1 MMFNSESNSKKVKKA
16 IIPAAGFGT
25 RMFPATKGLKK
36 EFFPIIDRDG
46 RAKPIILVIVEE
58 AIQAGIEEVGIVVQP
73 SDRELLEAFFK
84 HPPKPELWNKLSEER
99 REYSNYLQTI
109 GERITILTQTEPEG
123 YGHAVFCAADWV
135 NNQPCLLM
143 LGDHIYRSDL
153 DLNCAGQLLEIY
165 EQVQHSVIGLRVTPG
180 NIIHHYGCVGGI
192 FQDSEQILSL
202 TQIYEKP
209 SLDYASTHLRVE
221 GLNENEFI
229 SIFGLYVLEPQ
240 IFEILAAQI
249 QENQREKG
257 EFQLTSCLE
266 ILRQKQPVTGYI
278 IKGQCLDTGLPEA
291 YRQTLIEF
299 GSRV

>member
-1 MMFNSESNSKKVKKA
+1 MFNSEPNNKPVKKA

-36 EFFPIIDRDG
+36 EFFPIIDKDG
-46 RAKPIILVIVEE
+46 LAKPIILVIVEE

-73 SDRELLEAFFK
+73 TDRELFESFFK

-135 NNQPCLLM
+135 NNQPFLLL
-143 LGDHIYRSDL
+143 LGDHIYRSEL
-153 DLNCAGQLLEIY
+153 EINCAGQLLEIY
-165 EQVQHSVIGLRVTPG
+165 KQVQQSVIGLRVTPG
-180 NIIHHYGCVGGI
+180 NIIHHYGCVAGT
-192 FQDSEQILSL
+192 FQQSEKILSL

-209 SLDYASTHLRVE
+209 SLDYALTHLRVE
-221 GLNENEFI
+221 GLDDNQFLT
-229 SIFGLYVLEPQ
+229 IFGLYVLEAQ

-249 QENQREKG
+249 QANKRDKG

-266 ILRQKQPVTGYI
+266 IFRQQQPITGYI
-278 IKGQCLDTGLPEA
+278 VKGQCLDTGLPEA
-291 YRQTLIEF
+291 YRQTMIEF

>member
-1 MMFNSESNSKKVKKA
+1 MASNSKIIKKA
-16 IIPAAGFGT
+16 VIPAAGFGT

-36 EFFPIIDRDG
+36 EFFPIVDRDG

-58 AIQAGIEEVGIVVQP
+58 AIKAGVEEVGIVVQP
-73 SDRELLEAFFK
+73 SDREVFEAFFK
-84 HPPKPELWNKLSEER
+84 HSPKPELWNKLSEDR
-99 REYSNYLQTI
+99 REYSNYLQSI

-123 YGHAVFCAADWV
+123 YGHAVFCAADWA
-135 NNQPCLLM
+135 NNQPFLLM
-143 LGDHIYRSDL
+143 LGDHVYRSEL
-153 DLNCAGQLLEIY
+153 EINCAGQLLEIY
-165 EQVQHSVIGLRVTPG
+165 EQVQQSVIGLRVTPG
-180 NIIHHYGCVGGI
+180 EIIHHYGCVAGI

-202 TQIYEKP
+202 TQISEKP

-221 GLNENEFI
+221 GLSENEFL

-240 IFEILAAQI
+240 IFGILAAQI
-249 QENQREKG
+249 QANKREKG

-291 YRQTLIEF
+291 YRQTMIEF
-299 GSRV
+299 GSRG

>member
-1 MMFNSESNSKKVKKA
+1 MAKFHSKIIKKA
-16 IIPAAGFGT
+16 VIPAAGFGT

-36 EFFPIIDRDG
+36 EFFPIVDRDG

-58 AIQAGIEEVGIVVQP
+58 AIKAGIEEVGIVVQP
-73 SDRELLEAFFK
+73 SDREVFEAFFK
-84 HPPKPELWNKLSEER
+84 HPPKPELWNKLSEDR
-99 REYSNYLQTI
+99 RNYSNYLQSI

-123 YGHAVFCAADWV
+123 YGHAVFCAADWA
-135 NNQPCLLM
+135 NNQPFLLM
-143 LGDHIYRSDL
+143 LGDHIYRSEL

-165 EQVQHSVIGLRVTPG
+165 EQVQQSVIGLRVTTG
-180 NIIHHYGCVGGI
+180 EIIHHYGCVAGT

-221 GLNENEFI
+221 GLSENEFL

-240 IFEILAAQI
+240 IFGILAAQI
-249 QENQREKG
+249 QANKREKG

-291 YRQTLIEF
+291 YRQTMIEF
-299 GSRV
+299 GSRG

>member
-1 MMFNSESNSKKVKKA
+1 MFNLESNNKQVKKA
-16 IIPAAGFGT
+16 VIPAAGFGT

-58 AIQAGIEEVGIVVQP
+58 AIQAGIEEVGIIVQP
-73 SDRELLEAFFK
+73 TDREIFEAFFK

-99 REYSNYLQTI
+99 RDYSDYLQTI
-109 GERITILTQTEPEG
+109 GERITILTQTQQEG
-123 YGHAVFCAADWV
+123 YGHAVFCAAEWV
-135 NNQPCLLM
+135 NNQPFLLM
-143 LGDHIYRSDL
+143 LGDHVYRSDL
-153 DLNCAGQLLEIY
+153 EINCARQLLEIY
-165 EQVQHSVIGLRVTPG
+165 KQVQQSIIGLRITPG
-180 NIIHHYGCVGGI
+180 EIIHHYGCVAGT
-192 FQDSEQILSL
+192 FQDTEQILSL

-209 SLDYASTHLRVE
+209 SLDYASIHLRVE
-221 GLNENEFI
+221 GLNENQFL

-249 QENQREKG
+249 QANKREKG

-266 ILRQKQPVTGYI
+266 ILRQQQPITGYI
-278 IKGQCLDTGLPEA
+278 IKGQCLDTGLPET
-291 YRQTLIEF
+291 YRQTMIEF